1 MNGVE
6 IQANRERT
14 AALVW
19 TAGATAP
26 CAESFKETTPERV
39 YRALAASWEACGAF
53 EWAALGYLALSLA
66 LIAAFS
72 RHLAHPL
79 RLIGLQAFLASLILV
94 LCYIETRVA
103 AHTARRGDFPRS
115 GAHGFWHFWR
125 HWYPHLFFLL
135 CFEEM
140 GTLAHLVYPGW
151 HDAQLIAFDTWLTG
165 VNPSLW
171 LERFA
176 HPALNEFMQFA
187 YLTYF
192 LYLLILGGI
201 LYYRREWE
209 AYWAAMTY
217 SVVGYAF
224 GYVIAV
230 LFPVQS
236 PWFTLA
242 GMWHGDLAGG
252 PFTALINLIEKCG
265 RVHGAAF
272 PSQHVA
278 GAMAALWGAWRHR
291 RWLFWV
297 FLPFVLCMCVSTVYV
312 RNHYVADVLAGLVTG
327 TLGYWIGGWV
337 MRAPGA
343 RGLRAR
349 TAAHPLQLRSPAMP
363 RVRGFV
369 GPGDAEQKI
378 LVGRSAN
385 ELQTNGETAGSE
397 AARDGDRRDTREI
410 RGAVQTQ

>member
-6 IQANRERT
+6 IQANRER
-14 AALVW
+14 AAAMVW
-19 TAGATAP
+19 TAGAAAP
-26 CAESFKETTPERV
+26 CAESFEETIPERV
-39 YRALAASWEACGAF
+39 YGALAASWAACGAF

-192 LYLLILGGI
+192 LYLLILGGS

>member
-151 HDAQLIAFDTWLTG
+151 HDAQVIAFDTWLTG

>member
-6 IQANRERT
+6 IQANRER
-14 AALVW
+14 AAAMVW
-19 TAGATAP
+19 TAGAAAP
-26 CAESFKETTPERV
+26 CAESFEETTPERV
-39 YRALAASWEACGAF
+39 YGALAASWAACGAF
-53 EWAALGYLALSLA
+53 EWAALGYLALSSA
-66 LIAAFS
+66 LIVVFS
-72 RHLAHPL
+72 HHLAHPL
-79 RLIGLQAFLASLILV
+79 RLIGLQASVASLILA
-94 LCYIETRVA
+94 LCYIEARLA
-103 AHTARRGDFPRS
+103 ARTARRGDFPRS

-135 CFEEM
+135 CFEKM

-151 HDAQLIAFDTWLTG
+151 HDAKLIAFDTWLTG

-209 AYWAAMTY
+209 AYWAVMTY

-224 GYVIAV
+224 GYVIAI

-278 GAMAALWGAWRHR
+278 GAMAALCGAWRHR
-291 RWLFWV
+291 RWLFWT

-312 RNHYVADVLAGLVTG
+312 RNHYVADVLAGMVTG
-327 TLGYWIGGWV
+327 TLGYVIGGWV
-337 MRAPGA
+337 IRAPGA
-343 RGLRAR
+343 FDRERDPSATAHFADDATGAQFRRYGRCRAEDSR
-349 TAAHPLQLRSPAMP
+349 RSQ
-363 RVRGFV
+363 R
-369 GPGDAEQKI
+369 Q
-378 LVGRSAN
+378 
-385 ELQTNGETAGSE
+385 
-397 AARDGDRRDTREI
+397 
-410 RGAVQTQ
+410 

>member
-265 RVHGAAF
+265 RAHGAAF

>member
-397 AARDGDRRDTREI
+397 AARDGDRGDTREI